1 MHLGS
6 QKYIYDTVMIPG
18 FVYSYG
24 FKIYNAIYLE
34 GF

>member
-6 QKYIYDTVMIPG
+6 QKKYDTVMIPG